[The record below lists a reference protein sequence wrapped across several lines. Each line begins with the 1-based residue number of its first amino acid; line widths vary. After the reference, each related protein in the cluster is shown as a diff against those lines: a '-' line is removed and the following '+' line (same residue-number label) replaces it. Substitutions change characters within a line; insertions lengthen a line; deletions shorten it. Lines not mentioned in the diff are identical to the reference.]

1 MKVVKT
7 SLFFLGILFTYL
19 TCVQVKRFLSLSFD
33 KVMHYKRQKIFIN
46 VQCSGPYP
54 SGNPAYDAFIGGVRA
69 VTQKVVD
76 VSIHLI

>member
-7 SLFFLGILFTYL
+7 SLFFLGILFTYF
-19 TCVQVKRFLSLSFD
+19 TCVQVKRFLSLKFRED
-33 KVMHYKRQKIFIN
+33 YALQKIFIN